1 MFQKE
6 HADRMSARGEV
17 KPKKQSPKALSAQN
31 GNGRA
36 NNGGNNKKN
45 WSSKKSSGRPCM
57 NCGSKDH
64 QSNNP
69 LCPEYEKYVKFLVKR
84 RNDYLAS
91 AQGGD
96 SESTVK
102 AKKAEVLLAKSKYE
116 KQLHE
121 LNELKNQGGRSR
133 SAHLLMTR
141 TRSSSVSSPPSGFV
155 YESPYD
161 LNNMAARYTIWVS
174 ANSQSQYLKISAR
187 VSRTH
192 QLHSWREQISSQTN
206 RRMIKKFWKK
216 KILIQ
221 LRSKVPLAA

>member
-1 MFQKE
+1 
-6 HADRMSARGEV
+6 
-17 KPKKQSPKALSAQN
+17 
-31 GNGRA
+31 
-36 NNGGNNKKN
+36 
-45 WSSKKSSGRPCM
+45 M

-69 LCPEYEKYVKFLVKR
+69 SCPEYKKYVEFLVKR

-133 SAHLLMTR
+133 SAHSLMTC
-141 TRSSSVSSPPSGFV
+141 THSSSVSSPPSSFV

-161 LNNMAARYTIWVS
+161 LNDMARLNIDCSLHNKGECEFAVAVS
-174 ANSQSQYLKISAR
+174 EDFCKSTKEAPVALMAR
-187 VSRTH
+187 VNFESD
-192 QLHSWREQISSQTN
+192 ESSDDQE
-206 RRMIKKFWKK
+206 
-216 KILIQ
+216 ILEEENPDPIAFK
-221 LRSKVPLAA
+221 SASGEHEV